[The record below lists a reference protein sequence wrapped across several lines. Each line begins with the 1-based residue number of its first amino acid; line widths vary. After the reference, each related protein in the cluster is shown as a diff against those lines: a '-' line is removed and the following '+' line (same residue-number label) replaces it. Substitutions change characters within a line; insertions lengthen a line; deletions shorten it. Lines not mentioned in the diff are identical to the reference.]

1 MDVRAGPP
9 LSAPRA
15 IVTGASGQD
24 GSYLTE
30 QLAGRGYDVRRVDR
44 GDVDLLDPSAVASL
58 LREVEPAEVYNLASP
73 SFVPASWQEPVEAT
87 RLGTAGLTVLL
98 EAVRETDPAV
108 RIFQASSAEV
118 YGEPAETPQTE
129 RTPLRP
135 VSPYGAAKAY
145 GNFMVEAYRRRYG
158 LHASCGILYNHES
171 PRRPSEF
178 LPSKVAHG
186 VAAIAAGR
194 RSELVLGD
202 LDARRDW
209 GYAPDYVEAMWLM
222 LQQDEPGDYVVAT
235 GEPHTVQELVEL
247 AFAHAGL
254 DWREHVR
261 VDESLRRGQGYQLV
275 GDASKARER
284 LGWKPS
290 VTFEQLVALLVDA
303 ARSAVVS

>member
-1 MDVRAGPP
+1 

-15 IVTGASGQD
+15 IVTGVAGQD
-24 GSYLTE
+24 GSYLGE
-30 QLAGRGYDVRRVDR
+30 LLAGRGYDVRGVDR
-44 GDVDLLDPSAVASL
+44 GDVDLLDRAALAAL
-58 LREVEPAEVYNLASP
+58 LRDVEPAEVYNLASP
-73 SFVPASWQEPVEAT
+73 SFVPASWEEPVEVA
-87 RLGTAGLTVLL
+87 RLAAVGLTALL
-98 EAVRETDPAV
+98 EAVREVDPAI
-108 RIFQASSAEV
+108 RLFQASSAEV

-129 RTPLRP
+129 RTPIRP

-145 GNFMVEAYRRRYG
+145 GNFIVDAYRRRYG

-171 PRRPSEF
+171 PRRPVAF

-186 VAAIAAGR
+186 VAAIAAGSQ
-194 RSELVLGD
+194 SELVLGD
-202 LDARRDW
+202 LDVRRDW
-209 GYAPDYVEAMWLM
+209 GYAPDYVEAMLLM

-235 GEPHTVQELVEL
+235 GELHTVQELVEL
-247 AFAHAGL
+247 AFAHVGL

-261 VDESLRRGQGYQLV
+261 VDEALRRGQDYQLV

-303 ARSAVVS
+303 ARSDVA

>member
-1 MDVRAGPP
+1 

-15 IVTGASGQD
+15 IVTGVAGQD
-24 GSYLTE
+24 GSYLGE
-30 QLAGRGYDVRRVDR
+30 LLAGRGYDVRGVDR
-44 GDVDLLDPSAVASL
+44 GDVDLLDRAALAAL
-58 LREVEPAEVYNLASP
+58 LRDVEPAEVYNLASP
-73 SFVPASWQEPVEAT
+73 SFVPASWEEPVEVA
-87 RLGTAGLTVLL
+87 RLAAVGLTALL
-98 EAVRETDPAV
+98 EAVREVDPAI

-118 YGEPAETPQTE
+118 YGEPAETPQSE
-129 RTPLRP
+129 RTPIRP
-135 VSPYGAAKAY
+135 LSPYGAAKAY
-145 GNFMVEAYRRRYG
+145 GNFIVDAYRRRYG

-171 PRRPSEF
+171 PRRPVDF

-194 RSELVLGD
+194 QSELVLGD
-202 LDARRDW
+202 LDVRRDW
-209 GYAPDYVEAMWLM
+209 GYAPDYVEAMSLM

-235 GEPHTVQELVEL
+235 GELHTVQELVEL
-247 AFAHAGL
+247 AFAHVGL

-261 VDESLRRGQGYQLV
+261 VDEALRRGQDYQLV

-303 ARSAVVS
+303 ARSDVA